1 MLEDHPLSGTQIRG
15 HRIGSHDVD
24 LPILVRPTCLQ
35 PSGGK
40 LVLAIGRAQRMV
52 TTRSALSRKGKRA
65 RGRDGDQRRLPLRR
79 CALHHRG
86 RPDQRNCLSLPGL
99 PKFTGSAFAALV
111 RVPKEALTIEATLR
125 TFSSLGG
132 SGNPIL
138 RHFCPECGSSIAEE
152 PGTRPGVIIL
162 NVETFDDPSIAKPG
176 REVFRDDA
184 LPWVEVHSEIP
195 RSAKRPG

>member
-1 MLEDHPLSGTQIRG
+1 MLEDHPLSGPQILG
-15 HRIGSHDVD
+15 DRIGSRDVD
-24 LPILVRPTCLQ
+24 LPILVRPTCRQ
-35 PSGGK
+35 ASEGK
-40 LVLAIGRAQRMV
+40 LVLAIGRAQRIV
-52 TTRSALSRKGKRA
+52 NTRSALSRKGKRA

-86 RPDQRNCLSLPGL
+86 RPDQRNCVSLPGL

-111 RVPKEALTIEATLR
+111 RVPKEALTIEGTLR

-152 PGTRPGVIIL
+152 PGTRPGMMIL
-162 NVETFDDPSIAKPG
+162 NIGTFDDPTVAKAG
-176 REVFRDDA
+176 REIFRDDA
-184 LPWVEVHSEIP
+184 LPWVEVHGEIP
-195 RSAKRPG
+195 RFAKRAD